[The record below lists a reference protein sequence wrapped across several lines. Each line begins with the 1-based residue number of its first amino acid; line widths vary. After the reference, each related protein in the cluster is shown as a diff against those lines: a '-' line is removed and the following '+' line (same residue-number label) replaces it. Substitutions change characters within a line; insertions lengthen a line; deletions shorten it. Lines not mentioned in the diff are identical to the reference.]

1 MHVEEEE
8 RRLGWNQFHLG
19 SKISNETGY
28 RRCQYESYVE
38 LSFQKCCAMIE
49 LLHYQSG
56 KHGFH
61 SSRFKV
67 RKVFFG
73 CAWLFDWFKWPASV
87 EYELL
92 LRIVMK
98 TLSRASSS
106 IHNGWKVLISV
117 STIKLS
123 KSKLRRVRLCD
134 ARCHHRD
141 RVKQKLTSEPS
152 TIHDGKASSL
162 MIMIS

>member
-87 EYELL
+87 EWTCCGGDQPFVISTVFFFFCQKRYRTLL
-92 LRIVMK
+92 LVTLWQYNPKMFHAFYVRNLSDLQTKIVW
-98 TLSRASSS
+98 LA
-106 IHNGWKVLISV
+106 IHFSANREPFI
-117 STIKLS
+117 TIFT
-123 KSKLRRVRLCD
+123 VI
-134 ARCHHRD
+134 
-141 RVKQKLTSEPS
+141 V
-152 TIHDGKASSL
+152 
-162 MIMIS
+162 